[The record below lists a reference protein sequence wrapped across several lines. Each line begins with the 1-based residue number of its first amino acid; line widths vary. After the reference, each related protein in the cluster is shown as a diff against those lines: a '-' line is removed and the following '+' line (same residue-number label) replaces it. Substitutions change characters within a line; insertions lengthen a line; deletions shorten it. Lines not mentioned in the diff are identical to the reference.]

1 MKRTGVDRLEKLWSC
16 VWDWKAGAVVGAAF
30 PQHFLPK
37 AIEGST
43 EDDSNDVTG
52 GREGWK
58 KLGMPEE
65 SG

>member
-1 MKRTGVDRLEKLWSC
+1 
-16 VWDWKAGAVVGAAF
+16 VVGAAF

-37 AIEGST
+37 AIEGSI